1 MHGYNDNDSNGLLIN
16 DFYFLPINAC
26 QKFTQNIH
34 DLIEILMM
42 NLISDFEGK
51 FHEERNVFS

>member
-16 DFYFLPINAC
+16 DFYFLLINAC
-26 QKFTQNIH
+26 QKFTQNID

>member
-16 DFYFLPINAC
+16 DFYFLLINAC
-26 QKFTQNIH
+26 QKFTQNID

-42 NLISDFEGK
+42 NLISDF
-51 FHEERNVFS
+51 